1 MVPDILKMGI
11 RTPSVGVYKFRLWK
25 GRVNIYQKRLFLLWI
40 LLSWGS
46 SKCTVPLKK
55 PQIKLL
61 LFGER
66 QTSQDN
72 FLFNHQMSTYISCK
86 TLHIILGH
94 KSPPPPSYSALFQ
107 NFRRQ
112 LCRRRIRRSVH
123 HKSKVAPN
131 EVAKPWEVAVSFR
144 LSQSATK
151 LTMHSALC
159 TSHCALCPSYLLDN
173 HGEMNNFNA
182 KTSLNLHF
190 KVVLRSLGPF
200 PKCAMKTRDA
210 VHVKSSDRT
219 IRGFS
224 DRCGERRGR
233 AALGCAGG
241 ECQDRWSI
249 RP

>member
-40 LLSWGS
+40 LLSRGS

-107 NFRRQ
+107 NFRGQ
-112 LCRRRIRRSVH
+112 LCGRRSHQSVP
-123 HKSKVAPN
+123 HKSKAAPN
-131 EVAKPWEVAVSFR
+131 GVSGRWEVVVS
-144 LSQSATK
+144 
-151 LTMHSALC
+151 
-159 TSHCALCPSYLLDN
+159 
-173 HGEMNNFNA
+173 
-182 KTSLNLHF
+182 
-190 KVVLRSLGPF
+190 V
-200 PKCAMKTRDA
+200 
-210 VHVKSSDRT
+210 
-219 IRGFS
+219 
-224 DRCGERRGR
+224 
-233 AALGCAGG
+233 
-241 ECQDRWSI
+241 
-249 RP
+249 

>member
-1 MVPDILKMGI
+1 MTIQCTLGKLGFQDPREWIVTRRPKIRIKSERMVPDILKMGI

-40 LLSWGS
+40 LLSQGS
-46 SKCTVPLKK
+46 SKCT

-112 LCRRRIRRSVH
+112 LCGRRSRRSIR

-131 EVAKPWEVAVSFR
+131 GVSGRWEVVVS
-144 LSQSATK
+144 
-151 LTMHSALC
+151 
-159 TSHCALCPSYLLDN
+159 
-173 HGEMNNFNA
+173 
-182 KTSLNLHF
+182 
-190 KVVLRSLGPF
+190 V
-200 PKCAMKTRDA
+200 
-210 VHVKSSDRT
+210 
-219 IRGFS
+219 
-224 DRCGERRGR
+224 RRPR
-233 AALGCAGG
+233 IA
-241 ECQDRWSI
+241 S
-249 RP
+249 

>member
-1 MVPDILKMGI
+1 MTRRPKIRIKSERMVPDILKMGI

-40 LLSWGS
+40 LLSRGS

-94 KSPPPPSYSALFQ
+94 KSPPPPFYSALFQ
-107 NFRRQ
+107 NFTRQ
-112 LCRRRIRRSVH
+112 LCGRRSRRSVR

-131 EVAKPWEVAVSFR
+131 EVAEPWEVAVSFR
-144 LSQSATK
+144 LSRIAT
-151 LTMHSALC
+151 
-159 TSHCALCPSYLLDN
+159 
-173 HGEMNNFNA
+173 
-182 KTSLNLHF
+182 
-190 KVVLRSLGPF
+190 
-200 PKCAMKTRDA
+200 
-210 VHVKSSDRT
+210 
-219 IRGFS
+219 
-224 DRCGERRGR
+224 
-233 AALGCAGG
+233 
-241 ECQDRWSI
+241 
-249 RP
+249 